1 MPDEFDKIL
10 EAEKYIE
17 NIAEEIARL
26 KNAATLL
33 DNAQLQNEKILNSA
47 ESVVEGVKTLVDTF
61 KEVVSN
67 LSSLN
72 INQRLS
78 ELEIKVNQLNEFT
91 HKHAGDTSETITK
104 TSNEVDSLKIQAQ
117 EIAKNSLN
125 ATDLLNAGQEDIDSE
140 VKKLQ
145 SVTREFAD
153 NTAISIAAIGEKLGT
168 INDLLVEH
176 TQKRGFF
183 SRFKKR
189 KT

>member
-1 MPDEFDKIL
+1 MPDENDKIL
-10 EAEKYIE
+10 EAEKSIE
-17 NIAEEIARL
+17 NIAEEMARL

-33 DNAQLQNEKILNSA
+33 DNTQIQNENIINSA
-47 ESVVEGVKTLVDTF
+47 ESVVEGVKTLVETF

-78 ELEIKVNQLNEFT
+78 ELENKVIQLSELTN
-91 HKHAGDTSETITK
+91 KHAGDTSEVIAK
-104 TSNEVDSLKIQAQ
+104 TAKEVDFLKIQTQ
-117 EIAKNSLN
+117 EIAKNSSN
-125 ATDLLNAGQEDIDSE
+125 ATELLNAGQEDIDSE

-145 SVTREFAD
+145 SVSREFAE
-153 NTAISIAAIGEKLGT
+153 NTASSMAALDERLKS

-183 SRFKKR
+183 SRFKRR